1 MTPQDPRPHE
11 DDVRPDDAQ
20 ALSRATGG
28 VPNPEYPD
36 QASTTGTTPDAEYV
50 GRIAGDDIGYE
61 EEQGGE
67 RLALVEDGD
76 SHT

>member
-1 MTPQDPRPHE
+1 MTSHDTRPH
-11 DDVRPDDAQ
+11 DGDVSPDDAH

-28 VPNPEYPD
+28 VPNPDAPD
-36 QASTTGTTPDAEYV
+36 QGSTTGTTPDGEYV
-50 GRIAGDDIGYE
+50 GRIAGQDIGSF